1 LDSGMPRQDRPA
13 PKSYDEI
20 VRRTVPDLDSSRRP
34 TERQEQQAREGF
46 RAMDAHEQKLHA
58 RVVEAVED
66 VLALTNAPPAVD
78 IEVDRETVTL
88 RGHARDMATI
98 EHLERAVAEV
108 DGVEQ
113 VVNKLVVG
121 T

>member
-1 LDSGMPRQDRPA
+1 MPRQDRHVPR
-13 PKSYDEI
+13 SYDEI
-20 VRRTVPDLDSSRRP
+20 VRRTVPDPDSSIRP

-58 RVVEAVED
+58 RVMEALED
-66 VLALTNAPPAVD
+66 VLAATNNPPSVD
-78 IEVDRETVTL
+78 VEVDRDTVTL

-98 EHLERAVAEV
+98 EQLERCVRDV

-113 VVNKLVVG
+113 VVNRLVVEA
-121 T
+121 